1 MAVISEFESN
11 RGWIRKHSKI
21 KAFEGIFQTRK
32 FDVFYKISNKDIKK
46 QQKIDKIRKIIRDQ
60 EIFKSVGVYRL

>member
-1 MAVISEFESN
+1 MK
-11 RGWIRKHSKI
+11 RGVAKSSAEGKHS
-21 KAFEGIFQTRK
+21 T
-32 FDVFYKISNKDIKK
+32 KDIKK